1 MDGRELPRPPRRVP
15 AGTGALTQLQTSTP
29 RTPEPPPRQPWMFGR
44 ILAGFLVLLLI
55 VAGGATAGWFVRAQS
70 LKIDTPQVLESVGP
84 SVVRVLAT
92 TCEGTGEASGV
103 LTANGTVLTA
113 ASAVKQPLSIVI
125 VTPDNRIRR
134 ANLLGSSADG
144 VAVLRLIGRLDN
156 APVPLAVTDPD
167 PNAERALIGYTAGG
181 KQSIQSIGTTEHPR
195 ALSEIMNAAKLG
207 GPVVDKAGQVV
218 GLVVGDTVPAST
230 IVGVDKLRGYV
241 VPNATGIT
249 ADADRVCARSRGPQ
263 TGIVPEL
270 QVASTPLA
278 VDAQKL
284 LGTYLT
290 LENRHDFEGLQALY
304 SKRLAKTLTVDRDR
318 ESHQTSYFFGGKL
331 VEVTRSGV
339 DGANARMTFTALFSP
354 NAKGSGGRPC
364 NRLDLRY
371 RLIRESGKLVIDQ
384 ASSMVPAQSCDT
396 D

>member
-15 AGTGALTQLQTSTP
+15 GNAGSLTQLQTGTP
-29 RTPEPPPRQPWMFGR
+29 RTPAPPPRQPWIFGR
-44 ILAGFLVLLLI
+44 ILAGFLILLLI

-70 LKIDTPQVLESVGP
+70 LKIDTAQVLESVGP

-167 PNAERALIGYTAGG
+167 PNAEQALIGYTAGG

-241 VPNATGIT
+241 VPNASGIT
-249 ADADRVCARSRGPQ
+249 ADADRTCARSRGPQ

-284 LGTYLT
+284 LGSYLT

-304 SKRLAKTLTVDRDR
+304 SKRLAKTLTVNRDR

-331 VEVTRSGV
+331 VEVTRSDV
-339 DGANARMTFTALFSP
+339 DGANARMTFTVLFSP

-384 ASSMVPAQSCDT
+384 ATSMVPAQSCDT

>member
-15 AGTGALTQLQTSTP
+15 AGAGSLTQLQTSTP
-29 RTPEPPPRQPWMFGR
+29 RTPEPPRQPWIFGR
-44 ILAGFLVLLLI
+44 ILAGFLILLLI

-70 LKIDTPQVLESVGP
+70 LKIDTPQVLESVG
-84 SVVRVLAT
+84 
-92 TCEGTGEASGV
+92 
-103 LTANGTVLTA
+103 
-113 ASAVKQPLSIVI
+113 
-125 VTPDNRIRR
+125 
-134 ANLLGSSADG
+134 
-144 VAVLRLIGRLDN
+144 
-156 APVPLAVTDPD
+156 
-167 PNAERALIGYTAGG
+167 
-181 KQSIQSIGTTEHPR
+181 
-195 ALSEIMNAAKLG
+195 
-207 GPVVDKAGQVV
+207 
-218 GLVVGDTVPAST
+218 
-230 IVGVDKLRGYV
+230 
-241 VPNATGIT
+241 IT
-249 ADADRVCARSRGPQ
+249 AEADRVCARSRGPQ

-339 DGANARMTFTALFSP
+339 DGANARMTFTVLFSP

-371 RLIRESGKLVIDQ
+371 RLIRERGKLVIDQ
-384 ASSMVPAQSCDT
+384 ATSMVPAQSCDT